1 MRWPIALP
9 VLKKRQTPSSG
20 PWDGE
25 RVDIDRYWAE
35 AWAELAAR
43 QDTLTRRL
51 KLRDARWTVDQT
63 SGLIQFDRRD
73 GMVVSAPVQIIGSW
87 NPRTSLFTWGWDHP
101 SVRTRLR
108 ASAERTRWFG
118 DKHRL
123 EELTSPTVHVS
134 EEEAWRL
141 TAVAMKVN
149 AATGAYRASTE
160 GPVIFMTMGEMKLTE
175 PPAPGV

>member
-9 VLKKRQTPSSG
+9 VLKKKPPPAG

-25 RVDIDRYWAE
+25 QVDVDRYWAE
-35 AWAELAAR
+35 AWADLSAR
-43 QDTLTRRL
+43 QEVLARRL

-73 GMVVSAPVQIIGSW
+73 GVVISAPVQIIGSW

-118 DKHRL
+118 DKHGL
-123 EELTSPTVHVS
+123 NELTSPTVHIT
-134 EEEAWRL
+134 EDEAWRL
-141 TAVAMKVN
+141 TAVAMKIN
-149 AATGAYRASTE
+149 ASAGAYRAPTG
-160 GPVIFMTMGEMKLTE
+160 GPVIFMTMGELKMSE
-175 PPAPGV
+175 GPANGA

>member
-9 VLKKRQTPSSG
+9 VLKKKRRLAPG

-25 RVDIDRYWAE
+25 EVDIDRYWAE
-35 AWAELAAR
+35 AWADLTVRQEVLAR
-43 QDTLTRRL
+43 NLR
-51 KLRDARWTVDQT
+51 LRDASWSVDQV

-73 GMVVSAPVQIIGSW
+73 GKAISAPVQIIGSW

-123 EELTSPTVHVS
+123 DELTSPTVHIS

-149 AATGAYRASTE
+149 ASVGAYRAPTA
-160 GPVIFMTMGEMKLTE
+160 GPVIFMTLGEMKLIE
-175 PPAPGV
+175 PQAGGA